1 MKTYAQ
7 TLCLQDDP
15 DKVRKYVEY
24 HQKVWPEV
32 LDGLRS
38 AGIMNMQIFLLGRR
52 LFMYIQTRDDFE
64 PDRDYP
70 KARMANAKSREW
82 NEIMATLQER
92 APEARPD
99 QWWAP
104 MEMVFDLNWPQ
115 HLPKSS
121 TPA

>member
-1 MKTYAQ
+1 LKTYAQ

-15 DKVRKYVEY
+15 AKIRKYVEY
-24 HQKVWPEV
+24 HQQVWTEV

-38 AGIMNMQIFLLGRR
+38 AGIQQMRIFLIGRR
-52 LFMYIQTRDDFE
+52 MFMYIQTSDDFE

-70 KARMANAKSREW
+70 KARIANARAREW
-82 NEIMATLQER
+82 NEVMGTLQER

-104 MEMVFDLNWPQ
+104 MDMVFDLNWPQ
-115 HLPKSS
+115 HLPR
-121 TPA
+121 